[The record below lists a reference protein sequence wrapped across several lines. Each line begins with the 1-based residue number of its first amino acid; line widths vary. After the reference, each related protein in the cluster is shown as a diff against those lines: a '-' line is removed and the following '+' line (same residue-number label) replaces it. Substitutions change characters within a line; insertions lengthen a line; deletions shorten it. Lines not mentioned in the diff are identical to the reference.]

1 MRTIAYT
8 RVSTHG
14 QTEGNGLQ
22 QQRSA
27 IASYAGIEGLEI
39 DDWLSDAATGM
50 SEERPE
56 MDRLRKMVELGE
68 VSRIVIDRMDR
79 LGRSLA
85 VCETLAE
92 FFRQHGVELVSVKDK
107 FGTGMT
113 GTLMRQIMGAIAQ
126 YDRSMMLA
134 RMNSSKREALAR
146 GRFVGGG
153 VPFGYKLG
161 RKPGELEVDSG
172 AAATVRRVFEL
183 HKLGLSSVKVAAQL
197 NAESVPSPRGARW
210 YNSTVL
216 DLVKRQDFYRAR
228 TTLHHSQSTAPV
240 HEAIL

>member
-1 MRTIAYT
+1 MKTIAYT
-8 RVSTHG
+8 RVSTSA

-27 IASYAGIEGLEI
+27 IASYAGIEGVEI

-68 VSRIVIDRMDR
+68 VSRVIVDRMDR

-85 VCETLAE
+85 VCETLSE
-92 FFRQHGVELVSVKDK
+92 FFRAHNVELVSVKDC
-107 FGTGMT
+107 FGTGMS

-153 VPFGYKLG
+153 IPYGYRLG
-161 RKPGELEVDSG
+161 KPGELEIEPK
-172 AAATVRRVFEL
+172 AAAAVRRVFEL
-183 HKLGLSSVKVAAQL
+183 HKLGLSSVRVAAKL
-197 NAESVPSPRGARW
+197 NEEGVPSARGGRW